1 MKLIPS
7 LVAVSTFAL
16 VGLGM
21 ALSPGQKKVTVL
33 IVTGQN
39 NHDWVRSTPIIKNLL
54 DETGRFEVSVSTTP
68 TQDAPADAW
77 NDWSPKFAKYD
88 VVLSDYNGKMW
99 PEPVKEEFVRYVN
112 DGGHVVLVHAAN
124 NAFTGWKEFERM
136 AGLLWRDAKYG
147 DRIYLDENLKQVRQ
161 PKGEGPGG
169 GHGAGHAYTIE
180 TRDEKNPIFKDLP
193 DVWMHG
199 SDELYH
205 AQRGP
210 AEDVNVL
217 ATAFS
222 SKESGGTGVHEP
234 MVWWIPYGKG
244 KVITLV
250 PGHLGTNDKY
260 PTTYDCV
267 GFRTV
272 LQRSVEWV
280 ATDAVTIPRPKNFP
294 ATDKVSVVPK
304 SAE

>member
-7 LVAVSTFAL
+7 LVAISAL
-16 VGLGM
+16 TLAGLG
-21 ALSPGQKKVTVL
+21 AAISSGGKKVTVL

-39 NHDWVRSTPIIKNLL
+39 NHDWVRSTPIIKSLL
-54 DETGRFEVSVSTTP
+54 DETKRFEVSVSTTP
-68 TQDAPADAW
+68 SQDAPADAW
-77 NDWSPKFAKYD
+77 NDWAPKFGNYD

-99 PEPVKEEFVRYVN
+99 PEPVKEDFVRYVN

-124 NAFTGWKEFERM
+124 NAFNGWKEFEKM
-136 AGLLWRDAKYG
+136 TGLLWRDANYG
-147 DRIYLDENLKQVRQ
+147 DRLYLDENLKQVRQ
-161 PKGEGPGG
+161 AKGEGPGG
-169 GHGAGHAYTIE
+169 GHGAGHAYAIA
-180 TRDEKNPIFKDLP
+180 TRDDKNPIFKDLP
-193 DVWMHG
+193 EVWMHG

-210 AEDVNVL
+210 AEDVHIL

-250 PGHLGTNDKY
+250 PGHLGANDKF
-260 PTTYDCV
+260 PTPYDCV

-280 ATDAVTIPRPKNFP
+280 ATDAVTIPKPKNFP
-294 ATDKVSVVPK
+294 GADKVSLIAKP
-304 SAE
+304 AE